1 MTPYPA
7 ARLLTAAVLAAL
19 VAGCSSTPI
28 ETPTPP
34 APTPGSRPV
43 TSPASVGE
51 SGPTEG
57 WVGDGELD
65 TTPSRVDAHPHDPPE
80 DAQIAAAVT
89 AARAFIVGWLTLDQQ
104 LRRQRLEGVAAE
116 ALIASFDDPRF
127 TPAAD
132 IQLGPVHVVEAD
144 PMQITTRHRLNTGT
158 AVDVTLILDPD
169 STHGWIAIT
178 ITT

>member
-1 MTPYPA
+1 MTPHPA

-19 VAGCSSTPI
+19 VAGCGSTPI

-34 APTPGSRPV
+34 ATTAHPV

-57 WVGDGELD
+57 WVGDDELE
-65 TTPSRVDAHPHDPPE
+65 TTQATADVHPREPPE
-80 DAQIAAAVT
+80 DAQIASAVT
-89 AARAFIVGWLTLDQQ
+89 AASAFVVGWLTLDQQ

-116 ALIASFDDPRF
+116 ALIGSFDDPRF
-127 TPAAD
+127 TPAAAD
-132 IQLGPVHVVEAD
+132 QHGPAHVIEAD
-144 PMQITTRHRLNTGT
+144 PMQITTRHRLDTGT

-169 STHGWIAIT
+169 STHGWIAIA